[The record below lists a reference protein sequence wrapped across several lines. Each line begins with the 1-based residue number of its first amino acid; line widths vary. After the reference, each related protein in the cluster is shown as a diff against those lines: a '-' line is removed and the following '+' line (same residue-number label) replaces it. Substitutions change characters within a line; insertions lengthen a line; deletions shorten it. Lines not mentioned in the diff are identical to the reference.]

1 MDSKNIFRLLVR
13 YKYSVIIIILLSGIC
28 AVIFSSKHFI
38 TPLYKSKVVMY
49 PTSTYSISK
58 SLFNT
63 NKLVFVDPLEIG
75 DEDQTDQM
83 LQILKSNIIKDK
95 IIEKY
100 NLMEHYG
107 INQDHK
113 YKLTNLYKEF
123 DSKIK
128 FRRTEHNAVMIMV
141 LDSDP
146 VYAANIANDI
156 SELFDITIN
165 SLQKEY
171 ANKALEI
178 VENEYDKAI
187 KERTLLEDS
196 LKKLHAIGIYDYDI
210 QITALSEQLAIE
222 IARGNEKSIENIEK
236 KIEFINNYKNI
247 NNNLNIRIEQNNQH
261 ITDIKSKLEEAR
273 IDATHNVPH
282 KFVVT
287 TAYITEKPS
296 YPIRWIIVSVTMIS
310 TFMLLV
316 LLLIFIE
323 NYSEQKNNKNG

>member
-1 MDSKNIFRLLVR
+1 MLDEIANGEYLDDAVLTVIADAKIKMSSDADFADINKIFENTKGFVSE
-13 YKYSVIIIILLSGIC
+13 Y
-28 AVIFSSKHFI
+28 
-38 TPLYKSKVVMY
+38 
-49 PTSTYSISK
+49 YSIK
-58 SLFNT
+58 
-63 NKLVFVDPLEIG
+63 
-75 DEDQTDQM
+75 
-83 LQILKSNIIKDK
+83 
-95 IIEKY
+95 
-100 NLMEHYG
+100 
-107 INQDHK
+107 
-113 YKLTNLYKEF
+113 
-123 DSKIK
+123 
-128 FRRTEHNAVMIMV
+128 AVE
-141 LDSDP
+141 
-146 VYAANIANDI
+146 AARDA
-156 SELFDITIN
+156 
-165 SLQKEY
+165 Q
-171 ANKALEI
+171 AEI
-178 VENEYDKAI
+178 VEKALTDFDFSAFSMDHDKAI

-210 QITALSEQLAIE
+210 QIAALSEQLAIE